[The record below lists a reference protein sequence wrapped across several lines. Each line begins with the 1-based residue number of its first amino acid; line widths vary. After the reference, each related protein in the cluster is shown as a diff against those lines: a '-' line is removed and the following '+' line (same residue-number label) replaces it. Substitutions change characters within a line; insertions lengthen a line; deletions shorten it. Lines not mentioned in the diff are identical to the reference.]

1 MTATQTTAP
10 VDTLGAHLRGT
21 VVLPGDAG
29 YDEARAV
36 HNGMIDRHP
45 AAIARCADEVDVARA
60 VLFAREHALRIAV
73 RGGGHNAGGLGVWD
87 NALVV
92 DLSGMRGVHLDRSD
106 WTVRVQG
113 GATWGDVDHITVAQG
128 RAVPSGLV
136 STTGVGGLTLGGGI
150 GYLARLH
157 GLTVD
162 NLVEAQ
168 LVLADGSSVT
178 ASEEEHPDLFWALRG
193 GGGNFGVV
201 TSFRFRSHPVG
212 EGGVV
217 LGGPV
222 LYDVADAGDVIR
234 WYREV
239 LPALPEEISGWLGL
253 LRVPSG
259 PPFPESLWDRPVC
272 GIVWCWTGPHDRGQ
286 EVLGE
291 LAAYGSPLLVGMH
304 DMPFSQLQSAFDG
317 LYPPG
322 YQWYW
327 KADFYDQITDEAVHA
342 HQRHGSRPPTS
353 LSTMHLYPVDGA
365 VTRVPEDATAFPHRS
380 GGWAGVVVGIDP
392 DPGNR
397 ELITGWSRAYWE
409 ALRPS
414 AAGGAYVNFLM
425 EEGADRVRA
434 AYRGNY
440 DRLARVKARYDPD
453 NTFRV
458 NQNIP
463 PHRGETS
470 P

>member
-1 MTATQTTAP
+1 MTATQTAVPLHTLAP
-10 VDTLGAHLRGT
+10 LLRGT
-21 VVLPGDAG
+21 VVLPADAE
-29 YDEARAV
+29 YDAARAV

-45 AAIARCADEVDVARA
+45 AVIARCVDEVDVGRA
-60 VLFAREHALRIAV
+60 VLFAREHALPVAV

-87 NALVV
+87 DALVV
-92 DLSGMRGVHLDRSD
+92 DLSGLRGVHLDRTD
-106 WTVRVQG
+106 GTVLVQG
-113 GATWGDVDHITVAQG
+113 GATWGDVDHVTVPAG

-150 GYLARLH
+150 GYLSRRY

-162 NLVEAQ
+162 NLLQAQ
-168 LVLADGSSVT
+168 VVLADGSLVT
-178 ASEEEHPDLFWALRG
+178 TSEEEHPDLFWALRG

-212 EGGVV
+212 EDGVI

-222 LYDVADAGDVIR
+222 LYDSADAGAVMR

-239 LPALPEEISGWLGL
+239 LPALPEEISGWLGM
-253 LRVPSG
+253 LRVPPG
-259 PPFPESLWDRPVC
+259 PPFPEGLWDRPVC
-272 GIVWCWTGPHDRGQ
+272 GIVWCWTGAHDRGQ
-286 EVLGE
+286 EVLDE
-291 LAAYGSPLLVGMH
+291 LATFGEPLLVGLH
-304 DMPFSQLQSAFDG
+304 EMPFSQLQSAFDG

-327 KADFYDQITDEAVHA
+327 KADFYDRITDEAVETHR
-342 HQRHGSRPPTS
+342 QHGSRPPTA

-365 VTRVPEDATAFPHRS
+365 VTRVAEDATAFPHRS
-380 GGWAGVVVGIDP
+380 GGWAGVIVGIDP
-392 DPGNR
+392 DPANR
-397 ELITGWSRAYWE
+397 ELITRWSRDYWE

-425 EEGADRVRA
+425 EEGDDRVRA
-434 AYRGNY
+434 AYRSNY
-440 DRLARVKARYDPD
+440 DRLARVKARYDPE
-453 NTFRV
+453 NVFRV

-463 PHRGETS
+463 PATGETS
-470 P
+470 R